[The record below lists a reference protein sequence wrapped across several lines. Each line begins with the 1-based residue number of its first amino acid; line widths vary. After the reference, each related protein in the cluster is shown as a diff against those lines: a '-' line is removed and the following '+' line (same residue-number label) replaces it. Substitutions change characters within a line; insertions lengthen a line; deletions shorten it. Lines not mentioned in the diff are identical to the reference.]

1 MVGSDP
7 ARIREILRE
16 MIPEMLYS
24 QNIDEP
30 EVHRYSSRSYFVT
43 SQTYQE
49 REELALKLIRLFRYN
64 PDFRRLMLAYEDRR
78 QTVLERIRSWREVF
92 SNPELHR
99 LMSEVEQ
106 DILSN

>member
-7 ARIREILRE
+7 ARTREILRE
-16 MIPEMLYS
+16 MIPEILS
-24 QNIDEP
+24 
-30 EVHRYSSRSYFVT
+30 V
-43 SQTYQE
+43 QTYQE